1 MMDMKEFIS
10 LPLFPLL
17 CGFGCSEFC
26 WLVFV
31 LSREFTTYS
40 CSDGSYKK
48 NIVSPTWTSSRL
60 HFAQNKCSWV
70 WETFDDLFIIFCA
83 ALDAVVVVLLLL
95 VCEQPTNQPTIWSRS
110 TWNAIIGVMFLLLFQ
125 LTRRMF

>member
-48 NIVSPTWTSSRL
+48 YCVT
-60 HFAQNKCSWV
+60 HMNKFSL
-70 WETFDDLFIIFCA
+70 TFCTKQVFLSVRDFWRFIYYFCA